1 MCSLLA
7 EISSLLSYSE
17 VVYVYLDWFVYK
29 ILRTLRMARSMLQ
42 LNFSVHMPLLSVIH
56 SGLPI
61 LGHMP

>member
-1 MCSLLA
+1 M
-7 EISSLLSYSE
+7 
-17 VVYVYLDWFVYK
+17 VYVYLDWFVYK
-29 ILRTLRMARSMLQ
+29 ILRMLRMDRSMLQ